1 MYQIDFNKPIHVYF
15 CGIGGISMSGLAEI
29 LKSRDFA
36 ISGSDM
42 KESEIT
48 EGLRDKG
55 MTVYIG
61 QRASNVGDNI
71 DLFVY
76 TAAIHE
82 DNPEWIAAT
91 DKNIP
96 KLSRAE
102 LLGEIMRNFNLP
114 IAISGTHGKT
124 TTTSMI
130 SEALLTADLDPQ
142 HVAGEIQAK
151 GENICIG
158 YFKNEEAT
166 KAAFTEDGFLK
177 TGDLGVIDAHGN
189 IFIRGRSKSMILSA
203 NGQNIYPEEVE
214 AAVNSQDFVA
224 ESVVVDRGAK
234 LVALVYLD
242 HDAIRKAGLDEETIS
257 DIPERVRVNAN
268 RTLPSYSQIQKVELV
283 DKPFEKTPKMSIKR
297 FMYK

>member
-48 EGLRDKG
+48 EGLRAKG

-61 QRASNVGDNI
+61 QRATNVGDDI

-82 DNPEWIAAT
+82 DNPEWTAAT

-102 LLGEIMRNFNLP
+102 LLGEIMRNFSLP

-124 TTTSMI
+124 TTVSLL
-130 SEALLTADLDPQ
+130 SE
-142 HVAGEIQAK
+142 I
-151 GENICIG
+151 
-158 YFKNEEAT
+158 
-166 KAAFTEDGFLK
+166 FLK
-177 TGDLGVIDAHGN
+177 
-189 IFIRGRSKSMILSA
+189 A
-203 NGQNIYPEEVE
+203 NKNPTIHIGG
-214 AAVNSQDFVA
+214 
-224 ESVVVDRGAK
+224 ESVNLNDN
-234 LVALVYLD
+234 
-242 HDAIRKAGLDEETIS
+242 TIIGGK
-257 DIPERVRVNAN
+257 D
-268 RTLPSYSQIQKVELV
+268 Y
-283 DKPFEKTPKMSIKR
+283 
-297 FMYK
+297 

>member
-102 LLGEIMRNFNLP
+102 LLEML
-114 IAISGTHGKT
+114 IAETEENARLREELAQARSALADRRILLEKSGSIAET
-124 TTTSMI
+124 
-130 SEALLTADLDPQ
+130 ALRLN
-142 HVAGEIQAK
+142 G
-151 GENICIG
+151 
-158 YFKNEEAT
+158 
-166 KAAFTEDGFLK
+166 
-177 TGDLGVIDAHGN
+177 
-189 IFIRGRSKSMILSA
+189 IF
-203 NGQNIYPEEVE
+203 E
-214 AAVNSQDFVA
+214 AADRAAQQYLQ
-224 ESVVVDRGAK
+224 SVRSAF
-234 LVALVYLD
+234 
-242 HDAIRKAGLDEETIS
+242 EE
-257 DIPERVRVNAN
+257 N
-268 RTLPSYSQIQKVELV
+268 VEG
-283 DKPFEKTPKMSIKR
+283 K
-297 FMYK
+297 